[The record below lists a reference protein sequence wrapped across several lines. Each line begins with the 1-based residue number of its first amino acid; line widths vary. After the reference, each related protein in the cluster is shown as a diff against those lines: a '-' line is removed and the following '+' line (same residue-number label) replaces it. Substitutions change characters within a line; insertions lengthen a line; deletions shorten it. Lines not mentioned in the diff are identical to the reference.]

1 MLTCIF
7 PYHEQKRD
15 TFILINYGRLHAH
28 WAFVVEMHFVNSSTI
43 SPILRLLA
51 PMAALTL
58 MATACGSSPDDTPD
72 DDEQASAGVEESSEG
87 NETEA
92 EAEAPEQSSMGAPG
106 ILTAE
111 CDGRNSGDLGLI
123 VTLFSA
129 EDGSELHK
137 VDFSPPLAEHAE
149 SEFLSHGRAAPQSSE
164 ISLSDPC
171 GDKPG
176 AYLLER
182 GMLVAAITENVNGN
196 DISGFGV
203 LHESGTFTTL
213 SPDQEV
219 SDFATPINY
228 LHPVA
233 DSEGDRILF
242 VEDDGENTTAQ
253 SMDLESGEIT
263 ELGPCDPMQCGKL
276 TALPGL
282 DSAVFDDSSLRDLVP
297 VLDGSALIGSAN
309 TQVLHYFEL
318 GDQAGDDL
326 IDLMELTK
334 RTDLFADGG
343 PQVNLETHGRI
354 QVIDDNTLLIA
365 DNVMSVWEFTAAVF
379 EDYEAENE
387 DTLQYSREP
396 VPATR
401 TLVPEG
407 PRENSHPH
415 VSPDHTEI
423 IFRSEAEASGTK
435 WYRVP
440 VDGSSEPEEFPGL
453 PLQKVIAWQ

>member
-1 MLTCIF
+1 
-7 PYHEQKRD
+7 
-15 TFILINYGRLHAH
+15 
-28 WAFVVEMHFVNSSTI
+28 MHFVNAYTI

-51 PMAALTL
+51 PLSALTL

-72 DDEQASAGVEESSEG
+72 DDEHASAGVEESSEG

-92 EAEAPEQSSMGAPG
+92 ETPEQSSFGAPG
-106 ILTAE
+106 ILAAE
-111 CDGRNSGDLGLI
+111 CDGRNSGALGLI

-137 VDFSPPLAEHAE
+137 VEFSPPLAEHAE
-149 SEFLSHGRAAPQSSE
+149 SDFLSHGRAAQQGSE

-171 GDKPG
+171 GDEPR
-176 AYLLER
+176 AYLPER

-228 LHPVA
+228 LDPVA
-233 DSEGDRILF
+233 DPEGDRILF

-253 SMDLESGEIT
+253 AMDVESGEIT
-263 ELGPCDPMQCGKL
+263 ELGPCDPVQCGNL
-276 TALPGL
+276 TSLPGL
-282 DSAVFDDSSLRDLVP
+282 DSAVFDDTTLRDLIP

-309 TQVLHYFEL
+309 TQVVHYYEL
-318 GDQAGDDL
+318 GDQAGADL
-326 IDLMELTK
+326 IDLSEVTD

-354 QVIDDNTLLIA
+354 QAIDDNTLLIA

-396 VPATR
+396 VPVTR

-407 PRENSHPH
+407 PRKNSDPH
-415 VSPDHTEI
+415 LSPDHTEI
-423 IFRSEAEASGTK
+423 IFRSEADAGGTK
-435 WYRVP
+435 
-440 VDGSSEPEEFPGL
+440 
-453 PLQKVIAWQ
+453 